1 METIKDRIAS
11 LCKTRGISV
20 RELERRLDIP
30 QGSMSKIEKHKP
42 NSKRLQQLC
51 DYFNVSADYLLN
63 GNFDENR
70 DRYYI
75 NEETASIAQS
85 IFKSKELSLLF
96 HTAVDSTPD
105 DIALVHNMLL
115 ALKRK
120 ENK

>member
-1 METIKDRIAS
+1 METMKTRILD
-11 LCKTRGISV
+11 LCKKTGISA

-30 QGSMSKIEKHKP
+30 QGYISKVDKHKP
-42 NSKRLQQLC
+42 TAARLKQLA
-51 DYFNVSADYLLN
+51 DYFNVSTDYLLN
-63 GNFDENR
+63 GELDESR
-70 DRYYI
+70 DRYYL

-85 IFKSKELSLLF
+85 IFRSKELSLLF